1 MNAEILP
8 AAEASGNA
16 SGPRPAASPAKL
28 VQAYPAGREEGLA
41 QEQVLRFLHSL
52 QVLLRSS
59 RLYQKN
65 HPKLIENLDAAWRAM
80 RAMLDSQASL
90 TMELGPGRITVTA
103 ISDSPLPDQR
113 GELSGLGEDLKQ
125 AGVTSLTFL
134 SEANVGE
141 LHTLVQL
148 VNHALLRS
156 DAISN
161 GSAGRTAPNWT
172 KRLIEYHI
180 EGIRV
185 NNPAERRVDTVL
197 ASLIAALVAYSGT
210 SQHEAKERGAPLRAP
225 TLEELRQALHLMAQL
240 TLPLEAARGLSPQD
254 AAQAIHATLAQSSRE
269 TVRLMIEAITQYGPR
284 ETETPQE
291 YLLCLS
297 ETLVLEFLGAEFV
310 TGRMRASE
318 IRSQLG
324 CLADAIVA
332 AGEYKGPHGSQR
344 LTKLGAQWAGESY
357 RENLIERFWSEL
369 APRERSAVLRS
380 AQAWCVPVA
389 PLRQTLR
396 RLVDA
401 GADAPRREARQI
413 LLNYARCLGSIEAE
427 ARREVAAGLAELTG
441 FIESLWPH
449 QLPQELS
456 QAALEALEKEA
467 SPEIAA
473 LLAAFT
479 ESLAR
484 VSVTRGDYTGFESIL
499 TTLEKTPRDLEHEH
513 VTALKQ
519 RLVAQDR
526 WLLLVDASLAN
537 RPLDAALPRL
547 LERDIERLLNRL
559 TLLLTEPRGQEYL
572 PAMAR
577 LLRAIGVPALS
588 LVETRLYEARR
599 QRASAAIKIL
609 AAAEP
614 DRLVRGLARALGS
627 WDWSLQDLAVSELT
641 RAASGLA
648 SPSVAFAFAATLA
661 DAHPLVAPMMIDTI
675 GMAQEETAVPL
686 LIKIAAGRHAVLRD
700 LFLRIKAIEA
710 LGRMRVEEAS
720 DLLRSIAETRNGLTY
735 AEPAGLR
742 AAADEALAMIEDR
755 PSSARVR
762 AIYET
767 SERAN
772 GLFAVARRYARVPL
786 LAPLAAQIEGAP
798 ASLARVRTISLGGA
812 YVEAKGKLAV
822 GDSIRVAIRAG
833 LRKIHSTAIVRN
845 LDLNGGGIEFVH
857 MGGEDREKLRRLVRR
872 KLRN

>member
-1 MNAEILP
+1 VE
-8 AAEASGNA
+8 
-16 SGPRPAASPAKL
+16 SPAKF
-28 VQAYPAGREEGLA
+28 VEAYPAGQEEELMH
-41 QEQVLRFLHSL
+41 ELVLRFLRLL

-59 RLYQKN
+59 RLYQRN
-65 HPKLIENLDAAWRAM
+65 HPKLIENLDAASRAM

-90 TMELGPGRITVTA
+90 TMEFGPGRITVPA

-113 GELSGLGEDLKQ
+113 SELAGLAADLEQ
-125 AGVTSLTFL
+125 AGVTALTFL

-156 DAISN
+156 EAASN
-161 GSAGRTAPNWT
+161 GSAGRTTPHWT
-172 KRLIEYHI
+172 KRLIENHI

-185 NNPAERRVDTVL
+185 NNPAERKVDTVL

-210 SQHEAKERGAPLRAP
+210 SQHEARERGGVPLRLP
-225 TLEELRQALHLMAQL
+225 TLEELRQALRLIAQL

-269 TVRLMIEAITQYGPR
+269 TVRLVIEAVTQYGPR

-291 YLLCLS
+291 YLLRLS
-297 ETLVLEFLGAEFV
+297 ETLLFEFLGAEFI

-318 IRSQLG
+318 IRGQFGRLG
-324 CLADAIVA
+324 DEIVA
-332 AGEYKGPHGSQR
+332 AGEYTGPHGSQR
-344 LTKLGAQWAGESY
+344 LTKFGAQWAGESY
-357 RENLIERFWSEL
+357 RENLIERFWTEM
-369 APRERSAVLRS
+369 APRERSAVLRGT
-380 AQAWCVPVA
+380 QAWCVPVA
-389 PLRQTLR
+389 ALRQTLKH
-396 RLVDA
+396 LVDA
-401 GADAPRREARQI
+401 GADAPRREARQV
-413 LLNYARCLGSIEAE
+413 LLNYARCLGNSEAQ
-427 ARREVAAGLAELTG
+427 ARRAVAAGLAELTG

-449 QLPQELS
+449 QVPEDLS
-456 QAALEALEKEA
+456 RAALEALEKET

-484 VSVTRGDYTGFESIL
+484 VSVMRGDYAGFESIL
-499 TTLEKTPRDLEHEH
+499 TALEKAPRDLEHAH
-513 VTALKQ
+513 VAALQQ

-537 RPLDAALPRL
+537 RPLDPVLPRL
-547 LERDIERLLNRL
+547 LERDAERLLDRL

-577 LLRAIGVPALS
+577 LLRAIGVPVLS

-599 QRASAAIKIL
+599 QRATAAIKLL

-641 RAASGLA
+641 RAANGLA

-742 AAADEALAMIEDR
+742 AAAEEALAMIEDR
-755 PSSARVR
+755 PSSARVW
-762 AIYET
+762 AVYET
-767 SERAN
+767 RERAN
-772 GLFAVARRYARVPL
+772 GFFAVARRYARVPL
-786 LAPLAAQIEGAP
+786 LAPLTAQIEGAP

-822 GDSIRVAIRAG
+822 GESIRVEIRAG
-833 LRKIHSTAIVRN
+833 LRKIHSTAVVRN

-857 MGGEDREKLRRLVRR
+857 MDGEDREKLRRLVRR
-872 KLRN
+872 KLRS